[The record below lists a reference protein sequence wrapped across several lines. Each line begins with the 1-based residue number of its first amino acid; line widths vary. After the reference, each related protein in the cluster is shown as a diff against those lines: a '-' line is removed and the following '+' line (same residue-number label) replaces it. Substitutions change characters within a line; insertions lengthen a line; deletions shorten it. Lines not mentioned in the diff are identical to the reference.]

1 MRRELVGGLGMSTES
16 NTRAARRGKGFRRTA
31 VLIEPRVKGVGATR
45 GFAVSRLLTHWAEI
59 VGDEIARSA
68 TPVEVKYGREGLG
81 ATLTLLVKGAEAP
94 LLEMQKERIRETV
107 NACYGYNA
115 IARIRFTQTAATGFG
130 EAAAEY
136 RAASAETAVPD
147 PAALARAEAA
157 AAPVGDP
164 GLRSAL
170 EALGARILSDG
181 KQQKRPDR

>member
-1 MRRELVGGLGMSTES
+1 M
-16 NTRAARRGKGFRRTA
+16 
-31 VLIEPRVKGVGATR
+31 
-45 GFAVSRLLTHWAEI
+45 
-59 VGDEIARSA
+59 
-68 TPVEVKYGREGLG
+68 EVKYGREGLG
-81 ATLTLLVKGAEAP
+81 ANAPPLLVKGAEAP
-94 LLEMQKERIRETV
+94 LLEMQKGAHSARTV

-136 RAASAETAVPD
+136 RAA
-147 PAALARAEAA
+147 PADAGANRTPPLCARAEAA

>member
-1 MRRELVGGLGMSTES
+1 MVAELVEGPDMSKES
-16 NTRAARRGKGFRRTA
+16 NTRAIRRGKGFRRTA
-31 VLIEPRVKGVGATR
+31 ALIEPRVKGVGATR

-59 VGDEIARSA
+59 VGDETARAA

-130 EAAAEY
+130 EEAAEY
-136 RAASAETAVPD
+136 RTAPAAPQPPD
-147 PAALARAEAA
+147 PASRALAEAA
-157 AAPVGDP
+157 AAPVGDA

-170 EALGARILSDG
+170 EALGAHILSDR
-181 KQQKRPDR
+181 KQQQRSDR